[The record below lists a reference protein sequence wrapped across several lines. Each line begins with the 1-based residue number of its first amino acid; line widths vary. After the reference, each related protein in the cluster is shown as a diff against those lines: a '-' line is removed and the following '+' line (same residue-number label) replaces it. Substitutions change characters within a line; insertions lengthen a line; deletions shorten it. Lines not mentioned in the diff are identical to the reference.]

1 MLAVFDLL
9 VPAHCGHT
17 YCGHAYYGHTYRS
30 TTAQVFEFD
39 GSTFSSTYALQACL
53 LWHLCPLTITP
64 LHAQTP
70 STIYQHTLTPPRPP

>member
-1 MLAVFDLL
+1 MAPL
-9 VPAHCGHT
+9 PP
-17 YCGHAYYGHTYRS
+17 YY
-30 TTAQVFEFD
+30 
-39 GSTFSSTYALQACL
+39 STFSSTYALQACS